1 MEDEIMAKDIK
12 KVEELADVM
21 ADFMNGVTSGEKGA
35 FENAISTLKHRYELS
50 KEQEAMVRISLIG
63 LEQLTNH
70 ADDGFNLDGFV
81 GLNCNVLF
89 WVIAGDY
96 DIINRRVLADITEG
110 N

>member
-1 MEDEIMAKDIK
+1 MEKNIN

-21 ADFMNGVTSGEKGA
+21 ADFMNGVMNGEKGA
-35 FENAISTLKHRYELS
+35 FEKAISTLKHRYELS
-50 KEQEAMVRISLIG
+50 KEQEAMVRISLTG
-63 LEQLTNH
+63 VEQMANH
-70 ADDGFNLDGFV
+70 ADDDFDLDGFV

-96 DIINRRVLADITEG
+96 DIINRRVLANITEG

>member
-1 MEDEIMAKDIK
+1 MKKNIK

-21 ADFMNGVTSGEKGA
+21 ADFMNGVMGGEKGA
-35 FENAISTLKHRYELS
+35 FEKAVSTLKHRYELN
-50 KEQEAMVRISLIG
+50 KEQEAILRISLTG
-63 LEQLTNH
+63 LEQLANH
-70 ADDGFNLDGFV
+70 ADDDFDLKGFV

-96 DIINRRVLADITEG
+96 DIINRRVLADVTEG

>member
-1 MEDEIMAKDIK
+1 MAKDIK
-12 KVEELADVM
+12 KVEELAGVM
-21 ADFMNGVTSGEKGA
+21 ADFMNGVMSGEKGA
-35 FENAISTLKHRYELS
+35 FENAISTLKHRYELN
-50 KEQEAMVRISLIG
+50 KEQEAMLRISLTG
-63 LEQLTNH
+63 VEQLANH
-70 ADDGFNLDGFV
+70 ADDDFDLKGFV

>member
-1 MEDEIMAKDIK
+1 MTKNIK
-12 KVEELADVM
+12 KVEELADVI
-21 ADFMNGVTSGEKGA
+21 ADFMNGVSNGEKGA
-35 FENAISTLKHRYELS
+35 FEKAISTLKHRYELN
-50 KEQEAMVRISLIG
+50 KEQEAMLRISLTG
-63 LEQLTNH
+63 LEQMANH
-70 ADDGFNLDGFV
+70 VDDNFNLKGFV

>member
-1 MEDEIMAKDIK
+1 MKKNIK

-21 ADFMNGVTSGEKGA
+21 ADFMNGVMGGEKGA
-35 FENAISTLKHRYELS
+35 FENAISTLKHRYELN
-50 KEQEAMVRISLIG
+50 KEQEAMVRISLAG
-63 LEQLTNH
+63 LEQLANH
-70 ADDGFNLDGFV
+70 ADDDFNLDGFV

-96 DIINRRVLADITEG
+96 NIINRRVLANVTEG

>member
-1 MEDEIMAKDIK
+1 MKKNIK

-21 ADFMNGVTSGEKGA
+21 ADFMNGVMGGEKSA
-35 FENAISTLKHRYELS
+35 FEKAISTLKHRYELN
-50 KEQEAMVRISLIG
+50 KEQEAMVRISLTG
-63 LEQLTNH
+63 LEQLANH
-70 ADDGFNLDGFV
+70 ADDDFNLDGFV

-96 DIINRRVLADITEG
+96 DIINRRVLADVTEG

>member
-1 MEDEIMAKDIK
+1 MAKDIK

-21 ADFMNGVTSGEKGA
+21 ADFMNGVTNGERGA
-35 FENAISTLKHRYELS
+35 YENAISTLKHRYELN
-50 KEQEAMVRISLIG
+50 KEQEVMVRISLTG
-63 LEQLTNH
+63 LEQLANH
-70 ADDGFNLDGFV
+70 VDDNFNMDGFV
-81 GLNCNVLF
+81 GMNCNVLF

>member
-1 MEDEIMAKDIK
+1 MKKNIK

-21 ADFMNGVTSGEKGA
+21 ADFMNGVMNGEKGA
-35 FENAISTLKHRYELS
+35 FENAISALKHRYELN
-50 KEQEAMVRISLIG
+50 KEQEAMVRISLTG
-63 LEQLTNH
+63 LEQLANH
-70 ADDGFNLDGFV
+70 ADDDFNLDGFV

>member
-1 MEDEIMAKDIK
+1 MAKNIK

-21 ADFMNGVTSGEKGA
+21 ADFMNGVMNGERGA
-35 FENAISTLKHRYELS
+35 FEKAISTLKHRYELN
-50 KEQEAMVRISLIG
+50 KEQEAMVRISLTG
-63 LEQLTNH
+63 LEQLANH
-70 ADDGFNLDGFV
+70 ADDDFDLKGFV

-96 DIINRRVLADITEG
+96 DIINRRVLAEVTEG

>member
-1 MEDEIMAKDIK
+1 MAKDIE

-21 ADFMNGVTSGEKGA
+21 ADFMNGVMDGEKGT
-35 FENAISTLKHRYELS
+35 FENAISTLKHRYELN
-50 KEQEAMVRISLIG
+50 KEQEAMVRISLTG

-70 ADDGFNLDGFV
+70 ASDDFDVDGFV

-96 DIINRRVLADITEG
+96 DIINHRVLADVTEG

>member
-1 MEDEIMAKDIK
+1 MAKNIK

-21 ADFMNGVTSGEKGA
+21 ADFMNGVMSGEKGA
-35 FENAISTLKHRYELS
+35 YEKAISTLKHRYELN
-50 KEQEAMVRISLIG
+50 KEQEAMVRISLTG
-63 LEQLTNH
+63 LEQLANH
-70 ADDGFNLDGFV
+70 ADDDFDLKGFV

-96 DIINRRVLADITEG
+96 DIINRRVLADVTEG

>member
-1 MEDEIMAKDIK
+1 MKKDIE

-21 ADFMNGVTSGEKGA
+21 ADFMNGVMNGEKGA
-35 FENAISTLKHRYELS
+35 FENAISTLKHRYELN
-50 KEQEAMVRISLIG
+50 KEQEAAVRISLIG
-63 LEQLTNH
+63 LEQLANH
-70 ADDGFNLDGFV
+70 ANGDFNLDGFV

-96 DIINRRVLADITEG
+96 DIINRRVLADVTEG

>member
-1 MEDEIMAKDIK
+1 MKKDIE

-21 ADFMNGVTSGEKGA
+21 ADFMNGVMSGEKGV
-35 FENAISTLKHRYELS
+35 FEKAISTLKHRYELS
-50 KEQEAMVRISLIG
+50 KEQEVMVRISLIG
-63 LEQLTNH
+63 LEQLANH
-70 ADDGFNLDGFV
+70 ADDDFDLDGFV
-81 GLNCNVLF
+81 GLNCNMLF